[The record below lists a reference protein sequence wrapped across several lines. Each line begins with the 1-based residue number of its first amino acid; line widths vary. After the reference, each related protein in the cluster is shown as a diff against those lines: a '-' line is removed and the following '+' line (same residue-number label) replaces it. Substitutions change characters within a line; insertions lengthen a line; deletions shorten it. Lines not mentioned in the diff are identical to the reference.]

1 MSIINFSNTR
11 QMEGLLDEISQ
22 VKDLI
27 ESKINLSRVA
37 DREKRVS
44 LTLNKV
50 MRICF
55 IVGLSVTV
63 ERKEDDFKD
72 IQLSTSSA
80 RIVPSFFTMHDL
92 STLYSALLKLRY
104 ANLNIDWSQNATVSR
119 IIAAEML
126 RGRNYL
132 LEENNLDS
140 FLYAVNNKV
149 AMAKDI
155 PVLNLIIGNYGDAE
169 MEATLDINSRNITN
183 SQIIIA
189 GATGSGKTNL
199 LAVLMQQ
206 FRALSSE
213 SQYPVN
219 FLLFDYKGEFSD
231 IQNNHWLSH
240 FDVDR
245 SCILDPIEHPLPF
258 TPFKDFSGRPIN
270 EINLYSCWHLQKPC
284 LSNRGLKPFPMN
296 RDLSH

>member
-11 QMEGLLDEISQ
+11 QMEGLLDEISP

-27 ESKINLSRVA
+27 ETKINLSRVA

-72 IQLSTSSA
+72 IQLSTSST

-132 LEENNLDS
+132 LEDNNLDS
-140 FLYAVNNKV
+140 FLYAVNSKV

-169 MEATLDINSRNITN
+169 MEATLDINSLISPTH
-183 SQIIIA
+183 
-189 GATGSGKTNL
+189 KL
-199 LAVLMQQ
+199 L
-206 FRALSSE
+206 
-213 SQYPVN
+213 
-219 FLLFDYKGEFSD
+219 
-231 IQNNHWLSH
+231 
-240 FDVDR
+240 
-245 SCILDPIEHPLPF
+245 
-258 TPFKDFSGRPIN
+258 
-270 EINLYSCWHLQKPC
+270 
-284 LSNRGLKPFPMN
+284 
-296 RDLSH
+296 

>member
-11 QMEGLLDEISQ
+11 QMEGLLDEISP

-27 ESKINLSRVA
+27 ETKINLSRVA

-44 LTLNKV
+44 LTINKV

-72 IQLSTSSA
+72 IQLSTSST

-132 LEENNLDS
+132 LEDNNLDS
-140 FLYAVNNKV
+140 FLYAVNSKV
-149 AMAKDI
+149 TMAKDI

-199 LAVLMQQ
+199 LAVLM
-206 FRALSSE
+206 
-213 SQYPVN
+213 
-219 FLLFDYKGEFSD
+219 
-231 IQNNHWLSH
+231 
-240 FDVDR
+240 
-245 SCILDPIEHPLPF
+245 
-258 TPFKDFSGRPIN
+258 
-270 EINLYSCWHLQKPC
+270 
-284 LSNRGLKPFPMN
+284 
-296 RDLSH
+296 